1 MTTQCWQCTAH
12 MQKTKLRMCNVHV
25 SRISP
30 PCVSDT
36 FHLANLLTC
45 IVSLLSHSDL
55 NCFKSLCAEFI
66 GYSEIKMLAMCVIV
80 RFSQQC
86 DVWLYNHHQCLG
98 HIQDCKRA
106 RILKEKRQKR
116 KVVTHAKAHITHI
129 FYINCSLFFHQF
141 GYIYLPIQLKIMGCP
156 FSFTTLI
163 CFLVTGWYQ
172 HRTYKYSVWNKYLWW
187 KTEIVNRQIAE
198 IRPSLIAC
206 LFVCVCV
213 CVYVWWW
220 FDE

>member
-1 MTTQCWQCTAH
+1 M
-12 MQKTKLRMCNVHV
+12 
-25 SRISP
+25 
-30 PCVSDT
+30 
-36 FHLANLLTC
+36 
-45 IVSLLSHSDL
+45 
-55 NCFKSLCAEFI
+55 
-66 GYSEIKMLAMCVIV
+66 
-80 RFSQQC
+80 
-86 DVWLYNHHQCLG
+86 LG

-187 KTEIVNRQIAE
+187 KTEIDNRQIAE

-206 LFVCVCV
+206 LFVWVCV
-213 CVYVWWW
+213 CIRMMMIWRVNRFRPFYLLYRSRREWSNDRLSKTIALQATIATVWQLSKTRTRK
-220 FDE
+220 